1 MIFITMNKIKY
12 LLLLL
17 LTAFI
22 YAESD
27 GYAKNGDI
35 EIYYVDYG
43 PEEATPILL
52 VQGLG
57 GQLTF
62 WPDELIDMFKDNGF
76 RPIVYDNR
84 DVGLSHSFEEYGKPN
99 FIWNYIKFYTGL
111 PINSVYSL
119 SDMSDDGIAV
129 LDELNIDRSHVL
141 AMSMGGMITQRM
153 VAENNERFISYVLV
167 ASMAEAPNATN
178 SPKGELK
185 DLIENRSF
193 KEQTIDERVDR
204 SLRIFQILSSEG
216 VEIDEDKFRAEAI
229 KNIKRSPNDSGFSRQ
244 LIAILADENR
254 FNEIKRISVPTLV
267 IHGKLD
273 PLVPFDEGK
282 KTAELIPNSKFIAV
296 DKMRHLID
304 EPVLDVIEAPLIEH
318 LRSSEVN

>member
-1 MIFITMNKIKY
+1 MGKFKY
-12 LLLLL
+12 LLIILF
-17 LTAFI
+17 TSFV
-22 YAESD
+22 YAEMD

-35 EIYYVDYG
+35 EIYYIDYG
-43 PEEATPILL
+43 PEEGTPVLL

-62 WPDELIDMFKDNGF
+62 WPDELIEMFKENGF

-99 FIWNYIKFYTGL
+99 FVWNYIKFYLRL

-119 SDMSDDGIAV
+119 TDMSNDGIAV
-129 LDELNIDRSHVL
+129 LDALEIEKSHVL
-141 AMSMGGMITQRM
+141 AQSMGGMITQRM
-153 VAENNERFISYVLV
+153 VADNNDRFISYVLI
-167 ASMAEAPNATN
+167 ASMAETPNVNN
-178 SPKGELK
+178 SPKGELR

-193 KEQTIDERVDR
+193 EEQSIEERVDR

-216 VEIDEDKFRAEAI
+216 VVIDEDRFRAEAI
-229 KNIKRSPNDSGFSRQ
+229 KNIERSPNDSGFSRQ
-244 LIAILADENR
+244 LIAILADDNR
-254 FNEIKRISVPTLV
+254 FNEVKRISVPTLV

-282 KTAELIPNSKFIAV
+282 KTAESIPNSKFIAV
-296 DKMRHLID
+296 EKMRHLID
-304 EPVLDVIEAPLIEH
+304 EPVLKVIETPLIEH
-318 LRSSEVN
+318 LRNAEAN

>member
-1 MIFITMNKIKY
+1 MGKFKY
-12 LLLLL
+12 LLIILF
-17 LTAFI
+17 TSFV
-22 YAESD
+22 YAETD

-35 EIYYVDYG
+35 EIYYIDYG
-43 PEEATPILL
+43 PEEGTPVLL

-62 WPDELIDMFKDNGF
+62 WPDELIEMFKGNGF

-99 FIWNYIKFYTGL
+99 FVWNYIKFYLRL

-119 SDMSDDGIAV
+119 TDMSNDGIAV
-129 LDELNIDRSHVL
+129 LDALEIEKSHVL
-141 AMSMGGMITQRM
+141 AQSMGGMITQRM
-153 VAENNERFISYVLV
+153 VAENNDRFISYVLI
-167 ASMAEAPNATN
+167 ASMAETPNVNN
-178 SPKGELK
+178 SPKGELR

-193 KEQTIDERVDR
+193 EEQSIEERVAR

-216 VEIDEDKFRAEAI
+216 VVIDEDRFRAEAI
-229 KNIKRSPNDSGFSRQ
+229 KNIERSPNDSGFSRQ
-244 LIAILADENR
+244 LIAILADDNR
-254 FNEIKRISVPTLV
+254 FNEVKRISVPTLV

-282 KTAELIPNSKFIAV
+282 KTAESIPNSKFIAV
-296 DKMRHLID
+296 EKMRHLID
-304 EPVLDVIEAPLIEH
+304 EPVLEVIEDPLIEH
-318 LRSSEVN
+318 LRNAEAN

>member
-1 MIFITMNKIKY
+1 MGKFKY
-12 LLLLL
+12 LLIILF
-17 LTAFI
+17 TSFV
-22 YAESD
+22 YAETD

-35 EIYYVDYG
+35 EIYYIDYG
-43 PEEATPILL
+43 PEEGTPVLL

-62 WPDELIDMFKDNGF
+62 WPDELIEMFKENGF

-99 FIWNYIKFYTGL
+99 FVWNYIKFYLRL

-119 SDMSDDGIAV
+119 TDMSNDGIAV
-129 LDELNIDRSHVL
+129 LDALEIEKSHVL
-141 AMSMGGMITQRM
+141 AQSMGGMITQRM
-153 VAENNERFISYVLV
+153 VAENNDRFISYVLI
-167 ASMAEAPNATN
+167 ASMAETPNVNN
-178 SPKGELK
+178 SPKGELR

-193 KEQTIDERVDR
+193 EEQSIEERVAR

-216 VEIDEDKFRAEAI
+216 VVIDEDRFREEAI
-229 KNIKRSPNDSGFSRQ
+229 KNIERSPNDSGFSRQ
-244 LIAILADENR
+244 LIAILADDNR
-254 FNEIKRISVPTLV
+254 FNEVKRISVPTLV

-282 KTAELIPNSKFIAV
+282 KTAESIPNSKFIAV
-296 DKMRHLID
+296 EKMRHLID
-304 EPVLDVIEAPLIEH
+304 EPVLEVIEDPLIEH
-318 LRSSEVN
+318 LRNAEAN

>member
-1 MIFITMNKIKY
+1 MGKFKY
-12 LLLLL
+12 LLIILF
-17 LTAFI
+17 TSFV
-22 YAESD
+22 YAETD

-43 PEEATPILL
+43 PEEGTPVLL

-62 WPDELIDMFKDNGF
+62 WPDELIEMFKENGF

-99 FIWNYIKFYTGL
+99 FIWNYIKFYLRL

-119 SDMSDDGIAV
+119 TDMSNDGIAV
-129 LDELNIDRSHVL
+129 LDELEIEKSHVL
-141 AMSMGGMITQRM
+141 AQSMGGMITQRM
-153 VAENNERFISYVLV
+153 VADNNDRFISYVLI
-167 ASMAEAPNATN
+167 ASMAETPNVNN
-178 SPKGELK
+178 SPKGELR

-193 KEQTIDERVDR
+193 EEQSIEERVAR

-216 VEIDEDKFRAEAI
+216 LVIDEDRFRAEAI
-229 KNIKRSPNDSGFSRQ
+229 KNIERSPNDSGFSRQ
-244 LIAILADENR
+244 LIAILADDNR
-254 FNEIKRISVPTLV
+254 FNEVKRISVPTLV

-282 KTAELIPNSKFIAV
+282 KTAESIPNSKFIAV
-296 DKMRHLID
+296 EKMRHLID
-304 EPVLDVIEAPLIEH
+304 EPVLEVIEDPLIEH
-318 LRSSEVN
+318 LRNAEAN

>member
-1 MIFITMNKIKY
+1 MGKFKY
-12 LLLLL
+12 LLIILF
-17 LTAFI
+17 TSFV
-22 YAESD
+22 YAEMD

-35 EIYYVDYG
+35 EIYYIDYG
-43 PEEATPILL
+43 PEEGTPVLL

-62 WPDELIDMFKDNGF
+62 WPNELIEMFKENGF

-99 FIWNYIKFYTGL
+99 FIWNYIKFYLRL

-119 SDMSDDGIAV
+119 TDMSNDGIAV
-129 LDELNIDRSHVL
+129 LDELEIEKSHVL
-141 AMSMGGMITQRM
+141 AQSMGGMITQRM
-153 VAENNERFISYVLV
+153 VADNNDRFISYVLI
-167 ASMAEAPNATN
+167 ASMAETPNVNN
-178 SPKGELK
+178 SPKGELR

-193 KEQTIDERVDR
+193 EEQSIEERVAR

-216 VEIDEDKFRAEAI
+216 VVIDEDRFREEAI
-229 KNIKRSPNDSGFSRQ
+229 KNIERSPNDSGFSRQ
-244 LIAILADENR
+244 LIAILADDNR
-254 FNEIKRISVPTLV
+254 FNEVKRISVPTLV

-282 KTAELIPNSKFIAV
+282 KTAESIPNSKFIAV
-296 DKMRHLID
+296 EKMRHLID
-304 EPVLDVIEAPLIEH
+304 EPVLEVIEDPLIEH
-318 LRSSEVN
+318 LRNAEAN

>member
-1 MIFITMNKIKY
+1 MGKIKY
-12 LLLLL
+12 LLIILF
-17 LTAFI
+17 TSFV
-22 YAESD
+22 YAETD

-35 EIYYVDYG
+35 EIYYIDYG
-43 PEEATPILL
+43 PEEGTPVLL

-62 WPDELIDMFKDNGF
+62 WPDELIEMFKENGF

-99 FIWNYIKFYTGL
+99 FVWNYIKFYLGL

-119 SDMSDDGIAV
+119 TDMSNDGIAV
-129 LDELNIDRSHVL
+129 LDALEIEKSHVL
-141 AMSMGGMITQRM
+141 AQSMGGMITQRM
-153 VAENNERFISYVLV
+153 VADNNDRFISYVLI
-167 ASMAEAPNATN
+167 ASMAETPNVNN
-178 SPKGELK
+178 SPKGELR

-193 KEQTIDERVDR
+193 EEQSIEERVAR

-216 VEIDEDKFRAEAI
+216 VVIDEDRFRAEAI
-229 KNIKRSPNDSGFSRQ
+229 KNIERSPNDSGFSRQ
-244 LIAILADENR
+244 LIAILADDNR
-254 FNEIKRISVPTLV
+254 FNEVKRISVPTLV

-282 KTAELIPNSKFIAV
+282 KTAESIPNSKFIAV
-296 DKMRHLID
+296 EKMRHLID
-304 EPVLDVIEAPLIEH
+304 EPVLEVIEDPLIEH
-318 LRSSEVN
+318 LRNAEAN

>member
-1 MIFITMNKIKY
+1 MGKFKY
-12 LLLLL
+12 LLIILF
-17 LTAFI
+17 TSFV
-22 YAESD
+22 YAETD

-35 EIYYVDYG
+35 EIYYIDYG
-43 PEEATPILL
+43 PEEGTPVLL

-62 WPDELIDMFKDNGF
+62 WPDELIEMFKENGF

-99 FIWNYIKFYTGL
+99 FVWNYIKFYLGL

-119 SDMSDDGIAV
+119 TDMSNDGIAV
-129 LDELNIDRSHVL
+129 LDALEIEKSHVL
-141 AMSMGGMITQRM
+141 AQSMGGMITQRM
-153 VAENNERFISYVLV
+153 VADNNDRFISYVLI
-167 ASMAEAPNATN
+167 ASMAETPNVNN
-178 SPKGELK
+178 SPKGELR

-193 KEQTIDERVDR
+193 EEQSIEERVAR

-216 VEIDEDKFRAEAI
+216 VVIDEDRFRAEAI
-229 KNIKRSPNDSGFSRQ
+229 KNIERSPNDSGFSRQ
-244 LIAILADENR
+244 LIAILADDNR
-254 FNEIKRISVPTLV
+254 FNEVKRISVPTLV

-282 KTAELIPNSKFIAV
+282 KTAESIPNSKFIAV
-296 DKMRHLID
+296 EKMRHLID
-304 EPVLDVIEAPLIEH
+304 EPVLEVIEDPLIEH
-318 LRSSEVN
+318 LRNAEAN

>member
-1 MIFITMNKIKY
+1 MGKFKY
-12 LLLLL
+12 LLIILF
-17 LTAFI
+17 TSFV
-22 YAESD
+22 YAETD

-35 EIYYVDYG
+35 EIYYIDYG
-43 PEEATPILL
+43 PEEGTPVLL

-62 WPDELIDMFKDNGF
+62 WPDELIEMFKENGF

-99 FIWNYIKFYTGL
+99 FVWNYIKFYLRL

-119 SDMSDDGIAV
+119 TDMSNDGIAV
-129 LDELNIDRSHVL
+129 LDALEIEKSHVL
-141 AMSMGGMITQRM
+141 AQSMGGMITQRM
-153 VAENNERFISYVLV
+153 VADNNDRFISYVLI
-167 ASMAEAPNATN
+167 ASMAETPNVNN
-178 SPKGELK
+178 SPKGELR

-193 KEQTIDERVDR
+193 EEQSIEERVAR

-216 VEIDEDKFRAEAI
+216 VVIDEDRFREEAI
-229 KNIKRSPNDSGFSRQ
+229 KNIERSPNDSGFSRQ
-244 LIAILADENR
+244 LIAILADDNR
-254 FNEIKRISVPTLV
+254 FNEVKRISVPTLV

-282 KTAELIPNSKFIAV
+282 KTAESIPNSKFIAV
-296 DKMRHLID
+296 EKMRHLID
-304 EPVLDVIEAPLIEH
+304 EPVLEVIEDPLIEH
-318 LRSSEVN
+318 LRNAEAN

>member
-1 MIFITMNKIKY
+1 MNKIKY

-17 LTAFI
+17 LTTFI

-167 ASMAEAPNATN
+167 ASMAEAPNVSN

-254 FNEIKRISVPTLV
+254 FNEIKSDKP
-267 IHGKLD
+267 
-273 PLVPFDEGK
+273 
-282 KTAELIPNSKFIAV
+282 A
-296 DKMRHLID
+296 KMRFNLI
-304 EPVLDVIEAPLIEH
+304 
-318 LRSSEVN
+318 